1 MAGILKELLLSEGKQ
16 ATRMVVAGRAALYLV
31 LLVWGVRF
39 MTSSVAS
46 GYAANSVLHLV
57 NLPFHEAGHLF
68 FRPLGLFVSALG
80 GSLGQL
86 LMPLICLGTFLL
98 KMRNP
103 FGAAVCLWWV
113 GQSFMDMAPYIADAR
128 AMRLILLGGVTGHEA
143 NGYHDWNFILGRL
156 DWLEHDLLLAELAH
170 GAGTACMLLFMAW
183 GGVLLINQFRNLQ
196 NPAAKN
202 PVPPRT
208 RQTSKRR

>member
-1 MAGILKELLLSEGKQ
+1 MTDQGDMAGALKTLLIEDETCPTP
-16 ATRMVVAGRAALYLV
+16 AVVAGRTILYLV
-31 LLVWGVRF
+31 LLVWGIRF
-39 MTSSVAS
+39 MTSSVES

-57 NLPFHEAGHLF
+57 NLPFHEAGHLLF
-68 FRPLGLFVSALG
+68 LPLGMFMSALG

-128 AMRLILLGGVTGHEA
+128 AMRLILLGGITGHEA
-143 NGYHDWNFILGRL
+143 DGYHDWNYLLGRL
-156 DWLEHDLLLAELAH
+156 DWLEHDLLLADLTH
-170 GAGTACMLLFMAW
+170 NAGRACMLLFIVW
-183 GGVLLINQFRNLQ
+183 GGVLL
-196 NPAAKN
+196 
-202 PVPPRT
+202 V
-208 RQTSKRR
+208 RQYRKLG

>member
-39 MTSSVAS
+39 ITASVAT
-46 GYAANSVLHLV
+46 GYAANSVMHLV

-80 GSLGQL
+80 GSLAQL

-113 GQSFMDMAPYIADAR
+113 GQNFMDMAPYIADAR

-156 DWLEHDLLLAELAH
+156 DWLEHDLLLAGFAH
-170 GAGTACMLLFMAW
+170 GAGTICMLLFMVW

-202 PVPPRT
+202 PVSPRT
-208 RQTSKRR
+208 RQTSKKR